1 MFVIWSITYHDDVN
15 WMVAKLLNT
24 LKTCFNCDRRPNTHS
39 ASNENSHKI
48 LLFYVFCVWYKY
60 IERFACARVR
70 VRVCMRVRKCSSFY
84 FLLLCRTHI
93 ANSNSFSTFVC
104 RLFDRTRVFVD
115 CFTTA
120 TSVCCSLCCSSFRLL
135 CVCGFPM
142 CKYVPLFVFICIFNT
157 IFMDAMLTCS
167 IN

>member
-1 MFVIWSITYHDDVN
+1 MNIKTTAAPPPPPTATFIKSIRSLRERMEKKNKMFVIWSITYHDDVN

-70 VRVCMRVRKCSSFY
+70 VCMYARAKVFQFLFSSAVSH
-84 FLLLCRTHI
+84 THCQ
-93 ANSNSFSTFVC
+93 F
-104 RLFDRTRVFVD
+104 
-115 CFTTA
+115 
-120 TSVCCSLCCSSFRLL
+120 
-135 CVCGFPM
+135 
-142 CKYVPLFVFICIFNT
+142 KQIFNFCLST
-157 IFMDAMLTCS
+157 LR
-167 IN
+167 